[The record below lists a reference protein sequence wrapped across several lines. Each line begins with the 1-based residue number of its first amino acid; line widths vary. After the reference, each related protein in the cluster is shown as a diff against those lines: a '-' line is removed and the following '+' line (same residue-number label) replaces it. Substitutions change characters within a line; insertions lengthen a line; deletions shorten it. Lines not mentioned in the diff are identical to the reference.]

1 MRHHLKLKQ
10 TALIAALASIY
21 PLQVLA
27 NAGVTQFAVGDVS
40 IQRAASSSPLASG
53 SRIESGDLITTGNT
67 GRTQL
72 RFTDGGMVS
81 LQPNSQLRIARYADA
96 GDGKQDS
103 FLVDLARGGMRALT
117 GLIGKRNKDN
127 YKVTTSTATIG
138 IRGSGFS
145 MGYNPDGTLGITTE
159 LDAIEVCNQAG
170 CIGLN
175 LGESALVVSATALP
189 TRTNVRAAWN
199 PPNPRRLITA
209 RNDDVGSDGRA
220 ATIRVETGLALT
232 SAGIGEDGRD
242 IRLYLDGAAAGN
254 AASGPI
260 LGYAAKVESRD
271 VGASGQIT
279 EVNRTG
285 TLASG
290 DLMVLGTWQ
299 GAEWTGGQADTLS
312 RSTFVMGAPAPQS
325 ALAAA
330 AGKQARYNLSEATT
344 VFSSSSLS
352 EGTLMSSSHV
362 NVDFGNAQRQLDVNL
377 DVRMRRISMQNP
389 AEGQSGT
396 TYNFSGD
403 ATTSSAGFYG
413 SLSLDNGEGTGRFKG
428 FFGGPGAEKLGLS
441 FEAETYGYDDLVGAG
456 VFTRGALSS
465 PPNVAVAGVGLGAG
479 TAAVYLNGTLAVD
492 EGDVVGYV
500 ASNGDMVQVTSLN
513 VVAGSGVPGDA
524 NFLQIGKWGGLSWNR
539 DGSSYNDNEGAFVMG
554 TPAPATSFPSVGRR
568 AQYSLQSATPV
579 YKQGDSTVSGT
590 LLSTSNLKID
600 FVAAGQFVDVELDVS
615 MPGARPIPLPGGNL
629 SANTLESPQ
638 VNSSPTTDYQL
649 RGSASAV
656 SGAFKGLLSVN
667 TLACSYGDNCGT
679 GQVTGFIAGSNAD
692 KVGASF
698 SANTGSGMHGVIYG
712 AGIFNLG
719 DGTTP
724 TPSYSTSSNSGLAI
738 AGASLDSG
746 TAGLYSGETASG
758 ALASFSGSFLTNYT
772 ESGGYGAYGGSG
784 GSAPPNYAHVP
795 GTASHFAAF
804 GAPTESDFIGWGYWA
819 QANKTTYS
827 AQGPGSSTSTVNHL
841 HYLVGKPTDRLDM
854 PRSGSASYTL
864 LGGTN
869 PMATLNGV
877 TQTGQ
882 LLPSSNLNVNFT
894 NARVDANIDTRFGTV
909 DASFTGVA
917 GIYQSS
923 FSSQNGP
930 SQINGFFTGPGAV
943 RAGVV
948 YQHTHSTLGTI
959 QGAAGFQ
966 RSSGTVRFGYYE

>member
-1 MRHHLKLKQ
+1 MRTQTKLQQ

-27 NAGVTQFAVGDVS
+27 NAGITQFSVGEVTV
-40 IQRAASSSPLASG
+40 QRAAASVPLASG
-53 SRIESGDLITTGNT
+53 SRIDSGDLITTGTT

-81 LQPNSQLRIARYADA
+81 LQPNSQFKISSYSDA
-96 GDGKQDS
+96 SPGKADS
-103 FLVDLARGGMRALT
+103 FLVDLARGGMRAVT
-117 GLIGKRNKDN
+117 GLIGKRNREN

-145 MGYNPDGTLGITTE
+145 MSYNSDGTLGITTE

-189 TRTNVRAAWN
+189 TRTNQRAAWN

-232 SAGIGEDGRD
+232 GAGFGEDGRD

-254 AASGPI
+254 AASGVI

-290 DLMVLGTWQ
+290 DLMILGTWQ
-299 GAEWTGGQADTLS
+299 GAEWTGAQPDRLS
-312 RSTFVMGAPAPQS
+312 RSAFVMGAPAPQS

-330 AGKQARYNLSEATT
+330 AGKQARYDLSQATT
-344 VFSSSSLS
+344 VFSSNSLS
-352 EGTLMSSSHV
+352 EGTLLSSSHV

-377 DVRMRRISMQNP
+377 DVRMRRISMLNP
-389 AEGQSGT
+389 TEGQSGT
-396 TYNFSGD
+396 TYNFTGN
-403 ATTSSAGFYG
+403 ATTSNAGFYG
-413 SLSLDNGEGTGRFKG
+413 SLSLYNGEGEGQFKG

-465 PPNVAVAGVGLGAG
+465 PPNVAVAGVGLGEG
-479 TAAVYLNGTLAVD
+479 TVAVYLNGTLAVD
-492 EGDVVGYV
+492 EGDVVGYA
-500 ASNGDMVQVTSLN
+500 ASNGDTVQVNSLQF
-513 VVAGSGVPGDA
+513 VAGSGEPGDA

-539 DGSSYNDNEGAFVMG
+539 NGSNYTDNEGAFVMG
-554 TPAPATSFPSVGRR
+554 TPAPTSSFPAIGRR
-568 AQYSLQSATPV
+568 AEYGLQSATPV

-600 FVAAGQFVDVELDVS
+600 FVAAGQFVDVALDVS

-629 SANTLESPQ
+629 NGSNLESPQ
-638 VNSSPTTDYQL
+638 VNSSPATEYQL
-649 RGSASAV
+649 RGSASGV

-667 TLACSYGDNCGT
+667 TAACSYGDNCGT
-679 GQVTGFIAGSNAD
+679 GQVTGFIAGSSAD

-698 SANTGSGMHGVIYG
+698 SANTGSEMHGVIYG
-712 AGIFNLG
+712 AGIFELG
-719 DGTTP
+719 EGQATP
-724 TPSYSTSSNSGLAI
+724 IYSTSSNSGLVI
-738 AGASLDSG
+738 ARASIESG
-746 TAGLYSGETASG
+746 IAGLYSGETGSG
-758 ALASFSGSFLTNYT
+758 ASATFSGSFLTNYT
-772 ESGGYGAYGGSG
+772 ESGGYGSYGGYG
-784 GSAPPNYAHVP
+784 GAQIGRAHV
-795 GTASHFAAF
+795 
-804 GAPTESDFIGWGYWA
+804 
-819 QANKTTYS
+819 
-827 AQGPGSSTSTVNHL
+827 
-841 HYLVGKPTDRLDM
+841 
-854 PRSGSASYTL
+854 
-864 LGGTN
+864 
-869 PMATLNGV
+869 
-877 TQTGQ
+877 
-882 LLPSSNLNVNFT
+882 
-894 NARVDANIDTRFGTV
+894 
-909 DASFTGVA
+909 
-917 GIYQSS
+917 
-923 FSSQNGP
+923 
-930 SQINGFFTGPGAV
+930 
-943 RAGVV
+943 
-948 YQHTHSTLGTI
+948 
-959 QGAAGFQ
+959 
-966 RSSGTVRFGYYE
+966 